1 VIASL
6 RIIAVMG
13 GKNSGKT
20 RTATFLIRELVS
32 AGYRVASVKH
42 IHHSFTMDTQG
53 KDTWKMR
60 ESGAEM
66 VSSISPNEVAIL
78 RKPDSSESDLERIL
92 EFYDSEGI
100 DVTVAEGFQDIL
112 GQRENVVKILT
123 VKDLS
128 EVDRY
133 MQKIKPDIIVY
144 AGAGVYRVDI
154 PAFSL
159 ENEGGKLISLLK
171 ERLGSGRRSGD
182 SGGNP
187 QA

>member
-1 VIASL
+1 L
-6 RIIAVMG
+6 KIIAVMG

-42 IHHSFTMDTQG
+42 IHHSFTMDSQG
-53 KDTWKMR
+53 KDTWRMR
-60 ESGAEM
+60 ESGAEI
-66 VSSISPNEVAIL
+66 VASISPNEVAIL
-78 RKPDSSESDLERIL
+78 RKPDSSESDLERVL

-112 GQRENVVKILT
+112 KQREDVVKILT
-123 VKDLS
+123 VNDVG

-133 MQKIKPDIIVY
+133 VERVKPDIIVY
-144 AGAGVYRVDI
+144 TGVGVYRADI

-159 ENEGGKLISLLK
+159 ENEGGKLVSLLV
-171 ERLGSGRRSGD
+171 ERFGKGRRSRD
-182 SGGNP
+182 NGGTP